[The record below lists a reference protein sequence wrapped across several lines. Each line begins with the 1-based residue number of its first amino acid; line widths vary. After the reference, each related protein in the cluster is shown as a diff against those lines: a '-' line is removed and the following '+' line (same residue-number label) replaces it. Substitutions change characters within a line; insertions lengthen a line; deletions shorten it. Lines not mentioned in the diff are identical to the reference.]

1 MTNNQAN
8 NPERERPTPPTSEA
22 IQKLERAKKVIE
34 TFQKRPELPANFELE
49 PILER
54 SQALYNFLNL
64 KVDLKSELDQ
74 ELIELPTREL
84 IESAPQLNLDDIIIV
99 SSQVSREELI
109 EAVDSKLKSQ
119 GVEKGLYFYA
129 RARQDLNQ
137 TLASQNR
144 PAKGYFLF
152 FSSNLDCRQS
162 LPQSEGKSAKDIINQ
177 LIPQLRQQYPGSNLR
192 GLRLEE
198 YLLIDSLANQ
208 ERNQHLDSN
217 SYCWLTEELIPAR
230 QGNETLCLDAYWNGY
245 LKVHSFLVSGVDPGD
260 GARLAAVSLPE
271 RSGAQSRA

>member
-109 EAVDSKLKSQ
+109 QAVDEKLKSQ
-119 GVEKGLYFYA
+119 GVEQGLFLSDQ
-129 RARQDLNQ
+129 ARQDLNQ
-137 TLASQNR
+137 TLASQDR

-162 LPQSEGKSAKDIINQ
+162 LPQSKGKSAKDIINQ
-177 LIPQLRQQYPGSNLR
+177 LIPQLRQEQPNLNLR

-230 QGNETLCLDAYWNGY
+230 QGNETLCLLARWHGS
-245 LKVHSFLVSGVDPGD
+245 LGVHSLLVSGVHPED